1 MRQHKKSLPVLIV
14 PAAALIV
21 HSSAL
26 ITPLPVNRLPNNLAP
41 NVPNEIPKNP
51 PFSSFASFL
60 IVLLTRLI
68 NKPDS
73 LKDLTIFIISFISSY
88 ETINVVIPD
97 QKIFSWIA
105 ASVAAAA
112 AAVNPNGIKTLL
124 TNGFSTFFIKDK
136 PAFSNGPKLLPRY
149 PADSPI

>member
-1 MRQHKKSLPVLIV
+1 M
-14 PAAALIV
+14 
-21 HSSAL
+21 
-26 ITPLPVNRLPNNLAP
+26 
-41 NVPNEIPKNP
+41 
-51 PFSSFASFL
+51 
-60 IVLLTRLI
+60 
-68 NKPDS
+68 
-73 LKDLTIFIISFISSY
+73 KDLTIFIISFISSY

-112 AAVNPNGIKTLL
+112 AAVNPNGIKTLS